1 VNSPKQNSPPK
12 YSGILWQQVTTLP
25 VTKCPP
31 VPFFPLS
38 PNFRFVDLS
47 QISLART
54 EKENRRRNIPYVK
67 AATNPVKFL
76 TSHHKKRGSL
86 HSSSS
91 ANHSADSRGVEKKV
105 RRRETRAPGQQP
117 SPNISVQLRV
127 WNYIIVFGYPSS
139 FGDLNFTQKKQN
151 GSVFLSSSPK
161 SPHVHAKK
169 SPQIPTKFTVRGGR
183 TRYPA

>member
-1 VNSPKQNSPPK
+1 MNSPKQNSPPK

-38 PNFRFVDLS
+38 PNFRFVDPS

-91 ANHSADSRGVEKKV
+91 ANHSADSRGAEKKV
-105 RRRETRAPGQQP
+105 RRRETRANNLHQTSLSSLLESGTTG
-117 SPNISVQLRV
+117 SSLCTHRLLGTRISHR
-127 WNYIIVFGYPSS
+127 
-139 FGDLNFTQKKQN
+139 KKQN
-151 GSVFLSSSPK
+151 GSVFLSSSTK

-169 SPQIPTKFTVRGGR
+169 SPQIPTKFTVRGG
-183 TRYPA
+183 PPQSPS